1 MSTNAHATATAAE
14 AQAGTGQAP
23 ILATTCPTRPFT
35 KVLIANRGEIAIRII
50 RACRELG
57 IKTVAVYSE
66 ADADAL
72 HVAQADEAMLL
83 GPATVSESY
92 LNVPRLLDAARQTGA
107 DAVHPGFGFLSER
120 AHFAQAVLDAGLIFI
135 GPSPDTI
142 ERMGSKTGARALMEA
157 AGVPVVP
164 GYQGTDH
171 SPERLIQEADR
182 IGYPVLVKAASGGGG
197 KGMRIVHQASD
208 LLAAVESAR
217 REAQKAF
224 GDPTIFMERYVLNP
238 RHIEFQVFGDA
249 HGNVVHLF
257 ERECSIQRRH
267 QKVLEESPSV
277 ALTPELRARMG
288 EVAVAAAR
296 AVSYLNAG
304 TVELI
309 LAPEGN
315 FYFLEMNTRLQVE
328 HPVTELV
335 TGVDL
340 VKLQLKVA
348 AGGTLP
354 FSQAQLQQKGHAIE
368 VRVYAENPEEGF
380 LPAIGRI
387 TGLREPTGPGV
398 RVDSSLFAGM
408 EVNVHYDPMLA
419 KLIVWAEDRL
429 QASAR
434 MREALD
440 QYVLQGVVTNLAF
453 LRDVVVHP
461 EYLAGRTYTSFIE
474 QHLTPW
480 HPPKPTVTDDML
492 IAAAVAEFLA
502 RESAAGGAL
511 GAGADQSGGAGGRQ
525 GDPFSPWQRLGSWRL
540 R

>member
-1 MSTNAHATATAAE
+1 MNTSLPKPSENAA
-14 AQAGTGQAP
+14 
-23 ILATTCPTRPFT
+23 LATVNPTRPFS
-35 KVLIANRGEIAIRII
+35 KVLIANRGEIAVRII

-57 IKTVAVYSE
+57 LKTVAVYSE
-66 ADADAL
+66 ADADAM
-72 HVAQADEAMLL
+72 HVALADEAFLL

-92 LNVPRLLDAARQTGA
+92 LNVPRLLEAARATGA

-120 AHFAQAVLDAGLIFI
+120 AHFAQAVINAGLLFI

-157 AGVPVVP
+157 ANVPVVP
-164 GYQGTDH
+164 GYQGSDQ
-171 SPERLIQEADR
+171 SPERLIAEAAR

-197 KGMRIVHQASD
+197 KGMRIVHQEAD
-208 LLAAVESAR
+208 LLSAVESAR

-277 ALTPELRARMG
+277 ALSPELRARMG

-296 AVSYLNAG
+296 AVQYLNAG

-348 AGGTLP
+348 AGEALP
-354 FSQAQLQQKGHAIE
+354 FSQGQLQQKGHAIE

-387 TGLREPTGPGV
+387 SGLKEPTGPGV

-408 EVNVHYDPMLA
+408 EVSVHYDPMLA

-429 QASAR
+429 QAAAR

-440 QYVLQGVVTNLAF
+440 QYVLQGVITNLAF
-453 LRDVVVHP
+453 LRDVVTHP

-480 HPPKPTVTDDML
+480 KPPTTPITDELL
-492 IAAAVAEFLA
+492 IAAAVAELLD
-502 RESAAGGAL
+502 REKQQGTANAGAAGGAV
-511 GAGADQSGGAGGRQ
+511 Q
-525 GDPFSPWQRLGSWRL
+525 GDPFSPWLRLGHWRQV
-540 R
+540 